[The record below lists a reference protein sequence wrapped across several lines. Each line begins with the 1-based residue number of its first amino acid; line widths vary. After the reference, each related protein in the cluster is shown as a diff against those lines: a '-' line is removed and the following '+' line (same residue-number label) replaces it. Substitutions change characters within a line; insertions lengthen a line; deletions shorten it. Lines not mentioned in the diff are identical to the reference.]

1 MTNALM
7 EKYVSMVAPR
17 IHLLLYRN
25 YYINMYAFDTHFK
38 TFHFALQ
45 LSQDVGYVMYSAFGS
60 FYIPSCIMVFVYIK
74 IYYAARER
82 ARRVINKPGLAK
94 RISRRVARSTR
105 GSNAASAAANAAVQA
120 ANKKENCNISTI
132 SNNPNGGCINAC
144 SPTNVTTVG
153 NSIEDANKTIEIEA
167 EVNGK
172 KPEKKTC
179 RFKESTDSEQVQNNG
194 ENEAFLPKEG
204 NSDKKRLNDVH
215 ILSASN
221 MVQSEAGHNP
231 NTGRPSD
238 PCEEVASVRDR
249 PHPYGAC
256 VHNGGQPR
264 VRRSIGV
271 STKDD
276 NVQAKNS
283 SNGAEN
289 DISKQK
295 DNSSISSSNTSTSV
309 SKSCLKFK
317 LRSKLRGAV
326 SNRRPSKET
335 REVIDMGKM
344 NNSSATATGNSNS
357 QNNHPSNG
365 NKKRSPLNGILKK
378 MESKTTIMGE
388 ATSTVGNNNPS
399 SLNGPSPASAAAA
412 AITKLTPEQEAE
424 KEKKRIARKKER
436 RATLI
441 LGLIMGSF
449 IACWF
454 PFFFLYSISPVC
466 PICVNSIED
475 PPCCVQEW
483 GFNVAFWLG
492 YSNSALN
499 PVIYTVFNK
508 DFRRAFKRILFK

>member
-1 MTNALM
+1 
-7 EKYVSMVAPR
+7 
-17 IHLLLYRN
+17 
-25 YYINMYAFDTHFK
+25 
-38 TFHFALQ
+38 
-45 LSQDVGYVMYSAFGS
+45 MYSAFGS

-105 GSNAASAAANAAVQA
+105 GASGSAAAVQA

-132 SNNPNGGCINAC
+132 SNNPNGGCIS
-144 SPTNVTTVG
+144 SPPNTTVG
-153 NSIEDANKTIEIEA
+153 NSIEAKTIEIEA

-172 KPEKKTC
+172 KPEKKT
-179 RFKESTDSEQVQNNG
+179 RFKESAGSSENG
-194 ENEAFLPKEG
+194 ENEAFLPPPEAA
-204 NSDKKRLNDVH
+204 VC
-215 ILSASN
+215 ILSAN
-221 MVQSEAGHNP
+221 ME

-238 PCEEVASVRDR
+238 PCEEVATVRDR
-249 PHPYGAC
+249 PHAYGAC
-256 VHNGGQPR
+256 VLNGGQPR
-264 VRRSIGV
+264 VRRSVGV

-276 NVQAKNS
+276 NQTC
-283 SNGAEN
+283 EN
-289 DISKQK
+289 DIKK
-295 DNSSISSSNTSTSV
+295 DNSSVTSNTSTS
-309 SKSCLKFK
+309 KSNCLKFK

-335 REVIDMGKM
+335 REVIDMGKI
-344 NNSSATATGNSNS
+344 NNGN
-357 QNNHPSNG
+357 

-378 MESKTTIMGE
+378 MESKTTIMGD
-388 ATSTVGNNNPS
+388 ACSTVGNNNPT
-399 SLNGPSPASAAAA
+399 PSNANPVATTPAAP
-412 AITKLTPEQEAE
+412 KLTPEQEAE

-466 PICVNSIED
+466 PICVNSAED

>member
-1 MTNALM
+1 
-7 EKYVSMVAPR
+7 
-17 IHLLLYRN
+17 
-25 YYINMYAFDTHFK
+25 MYFK
-38 TFHFALQ
+38 TFYFALQ

-105 GSNAASAAANAAVQA
+105 GSNAASAAATAAVQA

-167 EVNGK
+167 E
-172 KPEKKTC
+172 
-179 RFKESTDSEQVQNNG
+179 
-194 ENEAFLPKEG
+194 
-204 NSDKKRLNDVH
+204 
-215 ILSASN
+215 
-221 MVQSEAGHNP
+221 
-231 NTGRPSD
+231 
-238 PCEEVASVRDR
+238 EVATVRDR
-249 PHPYGAC
+249 PHAYGAC

-276 NVQAKNS
+276 NVQPNS
-283 SNGAEN
+283 SSAEN
-289 DISKQK
+289 DITKQK

-309 SKSCLKFK
+309 SKSCLNFK

-344 NNSSATATGNSNS
+344 NNSSSATAAGNSNS

-365 NKKRSPLNGILKK
+365 NNKKRSPLNGILKK
-378 MESKTTIMGE
+378 MESKTTIM
-388 ATSTVGNNNPS
+388 ADACST
-399 SLNGPSPASAAAA
+399 
-412 AITKLTPEQEAE
+412 
-424 KEKKRIARKKER
+424 KER

>member
-1 MTNALM
+1 MCWIHTN
-7 EKYVSMVAPR
+7 
-17 IHLLLYRN
+17 
-25 YYINMYAFDTHFK
+25 FK
-38 TFHFALQ
+38 TFYFALQ

-105 GSNAASAAANAAVQA
+105 GSNAASAAAAAAVQA

-172 KPEKKTC
+172 KPEKKT
-179 RFKESTDSEQVQNNG
+179 RFKESSDSEQVQNNG
-194 ENEAFLPKEG
+194 ENEAFLPED
-204 NSDKKRLNDVH
+204 NNDKKRLNDVH

-221 MVQSEAGHNP
+221 MVQSEGQHP
-231 NTGRPSD
+231 TGRPSD
-238 PCEEVASVRDR
+238 PCEEVATVRDR
-249 PHPYGAC
+249 PHAYGAC
-256 VHNGGQPR
+256 VHNGAQPR

-276 NVQAKNS
+276 NVQTNS
-283 SNGAEN
+283 SSAEN
-289 DISKQK
+289 DITKQK

-309 SKSCLKFK
+309 SKSCLNFK

-344 NNSSATATGNSNS
+344 NNSSSATAGAGNSNS

-365 NKKRSPLNGILKK
+365 NNKKRSPLNGILKK
-378 MESKTTIMGE
+378 MESKTTII
-388 ATSTVGNNNPS
+388 ADACSTVGSNPNNNPS
-399 SLNGPSPASAAAA
+399 GGLNGPSAASAAAA